1 MSTIEHT
8 RHRDLRNK
16 AVAAAVVL
24 GGWQLVS
31 LLFPAHVMPGFIEMG
46 VAVQQAVV
54 EPEVGT
60 YSGHLVD
67 TFRRLLIG
75 FVLSLTVGSILG
87 MEMGF
92 HRNVESFLRSWV
104 VLGLSI
110 PAIAVA
116 FALILIFGIS
126 EVVPVLTI
134 SLVGIPFVMLNM
146 WEGAQ
151 NLDKDIMEMSDF
163 YDVKRL
169 QKFRDV
175 VLPQLLPYFFPS
187 MYWGFVVSWKVLFI
201 AEVFGAGSGIG
212 FMVNFWFSQQRVD
225 MLLGWVVVPVLII
238 ILAQEGLRT
247 FESRV
252 MEWRE

>member
-1 MSTIEHT
+1 MSTTEQTQI
-8 RHRDLRNK
+8 RAFRNK
-16 AVAAAVVL
+16 AIAAVVVL
-24 GGWQLVS
+24 GGWQLIS
-31 LLFPAHVMPGFIEMG
+31 MLFPTHVMPGFVEMG

-54 EPEVGT
+54 KPEIGT
-60 YSGHLVD
+60 YGGHLVD

-75 FVLSLTVGSILG
+75 FVLSLTVGSFLG

-110 PAIAVA
+110 PALAVA

-126 EVVPVLTI
+126 EIVPILTI
-134 SLVGIPFVMLNM
+134 TLVGIPFVMLNM

-151 NLDKDIMEMSDF
+151 NLDSDILEMSEF
-163 YDVKRL
+163 YEVGQL

-225 MLLGWVVVPVLII
+225 MLLGWVVVPILII
-238 ILAQEGLRT
+238 ILAQEGLRS

-252 MEWRE
+252 MEWRD